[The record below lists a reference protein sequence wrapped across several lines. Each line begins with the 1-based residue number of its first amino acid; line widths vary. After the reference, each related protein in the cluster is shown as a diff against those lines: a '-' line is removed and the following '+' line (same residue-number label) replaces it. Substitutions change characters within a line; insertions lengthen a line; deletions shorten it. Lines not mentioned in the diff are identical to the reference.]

1 VSRAGLDRAKV
12 VALAAEVA
20 DAEGLEAVTVARVA
34 AGLGVRAPSLY
45 NHVEG
50 RGALLDGVAAA
61 GMRDLVARI
70 GAAGV
75 GRSGEAALL
84 AAARAYRAYALEH
97 PGRYAAAQRAPAV
110 QDGALA
116 TQAAELVA
124 VLAGLL
130 RAWGLEGEDATHA
143 IRGLRSALHG
153 FVDLERS
160 GGFRLPAALD
170 ESFDRLVLAFAAGL
184 SRASGSR

>member
-12 VALAAEVA
+12 VALAAEIA

-45 NHVEG
+45 NHVRSRE
-50 RGALLDGVAAA
+50 ALVDGVAAL
-61 GMRDLVARI
+61 GMRELVARL

-75 GRSGEAALL
+75 GRGGEDALL
-84 AAARAYRAYALEH
+84 GAARAYRAFAQAH
-97 PGRYAAAQRAPAV
+97 PGRYAAAQRAPV
-110 QDGALA
+110 GADPELEAAARELMA
-116 TQAAELVA
+116 TLTGV
-124 VLAGLL
+124 L
-130 RAWGLEGEDATHA
+130 RAWELEGDDATHA

-153 FVDLERS
+153 FADLERM
-160 GGFRLPAALD
+160 GGFRLPVALD
-170 ESFDRLVLAFAAGL
+170 ESFDRLVRAFAAGL